1 MWLWY
6 GTFLDKYQYGMWP
19 TARTKLDAS
28 VVYSDTL
35 LLDSY
40 WCILHSA
47 LTPILAAIKLLMR
60 KQEDPDS
67 RCKWAGGWGEP
78 SAICQ
83 AHLVYRALCKVQL
96 SPDKPQTPPPPSSSS
111 PPVELTVCHFHHM
124 ERNHGTFVKV
134 ESRLCGGDEEHEG
147 GGQEREGQRCKI
159 REGIVRDINLMQAW
173 AEEGERW
180 RDIMSH
186 KLNLLNQNGKHK
198 VQSNK
203 ADRQVRICNQP
214 STLQVG

>member
-1 MWLWY
+1 MSWWLRRAQCNLP
-6 GTFLDKYQYGMWP
+6 GPSGVQGAVQGP
-19 TARTKLDAS
+19 A
-28 VVYSDTL
+28 
-35 LLDSY
+35 
-40 WCILHSA
+40 
-47 LTPILAAIKLLMR
+47 
-60 KQEDPDS
+60 DS
-67 RCKWAGGWGEP
+67 R
-78 SAICQ
+78 Q
-83 AHLVYRALCKVQL
+83 ATD
-96 SPDKPQTPPPPSSSS
+96 SPPPPSSSS
-111 PPVELTVCHFHHM
+111 PPVELTVCHFQHM

-186 KLNLLNQNGKHK
+186 KLNLLNQTGKHK

>member
-19 TARTKLDAS
+19 TAHTKLDAS

-96 SPDKPQTPPPPSSSS
+96 SPDKPQTPPPPILLLS
-111 PPVELTVCHFHHM
+111 PSGADSLSFPP
-124 ERNHGTFVKV
+124 HGAKPRDVHK
-134 ESRLCGGDEEHEG
+134 SGKQALWGRRGARGG
-147 GGQEREGQRCKI
+147 
-159 REGIVRDINLMQAW
+159 W
-173 AEEGERW
+173 T
-180 RDIMSH
+180 
-186 KLNLLNQNGKHK
+186 GK
-198 VQSNK
+198 
-203 ADRQVRICNQP
+203 RG
-214 STLQVG
+214 TEM